1 MINLRRASLLAVL
14 CFLLVLLAGCNL
26 VPSLSITVADGYQG
40 FLIVRY
46 ECEGGTPFAREYNV
60 AEITF
65 DDTGALCL
73 DTTFEEMYP
82 SGLHHISSVQTSS
95 GTSVPFRGN
104 SLDEPGYAL
113 VALQTVLCTRASS
126 TKDYDEIYSIMW
138 VGELE
143 DLQVINQEDRYHDER
158 ASFAR
163 KNSERLPFCGRSE
176 RPLSATPEPSK

>member
-1 MINLRRASLLAVL
+1 MNHLRSASLLTVL
-14 CFLLVLLAGCNL
+14 CCVILLLSSCGLFS
-26 VPSLSITVADGYQG
+26 SLSITIPDGYQG

-46 ECEGGTPFAREYNV
+46 ECEDGTPFAREYNV

-82 SGLHHISSVQTSS
+82 YGVHRISSVQTSS
-95 GTSVPFRGN
+95 GQSVPFRGN

-138 VGELE
+138 VGEIE
-143 DLQVINQEDRYHDER
+143 DLEVINQQDRYMEEQ

-163 KNSERLPFCGRSE
+163 KNSERLPFCGRSNG
-176 RPLSATPEPSK
+176 PLSAMPEPTK